1 MKKWKKANALLL
13 SAILAAATLLGG
25 CGGSGDSGTPDPA
38 PADEAA
44 PAEESAEASAE
55 ETQESGGEETVASS
69 EDHKIGDGV
78 TLTIFCDFQ
87 EAARSQY
94 TDLGDN
100 PVVKWIEEDTGLN
113 LEFIHAPSG
122 DDGSYFQQL
131 LASGD
136 LPDLMY
142 TDLLH
147 TTYPGGV
154 EGAIKD
160 GLLYNVTELVET
172 SAPHFKQLCDNL
184 NDPQIERRIKGDE
197 GNIIKYGSRFLGQI
211 NEDKIFNGLAV
222 RGDWLEKYGLEA
234 PVTIDE
240 YTNVLRTF
248 KENGVEIPLAL
259 CEFSTNS
266 QLNANNPIASAF
278 DVSLLNFD
286 LDDDGN
292 VHYSRTQDGYKEFLK
307 VLRGWAEEGLIDT
320 DFVSRNAGES
330 NKLFENGTAGMTFS
344 HTYDVKMAT
353 TAGPAVDPEFK
364 ILCLEMPKVNASDET
379 HMSNIVC
386 SINNFSFQVSATSK
400 HPEEAVQFI
409 DYLCRPE
416 ILKVIAYGTNEEV
429 ETYTV
434 NDDGTMAFTDF
445 ITNNPDG
452 NDYNTMRALY
462 TCEPLQIKYDDDL
475 EAAQYSLEECHQSW
489 DAWGKQNDNAH
500 VLPKY
505 LTLTTE
511 ESKEVTQIKTKLAN
525 YSDELV
531 YRFIFGEEDI
541 DSSWDDFVAQLK
553 ELGSER
559 AEEIYKAAYDRYL
572 ARDQK

>member
-1 MKKWKKANALLL
+1 MKNWRKANA
-13 SAILAAATLLGG
+13 ILIAALVAAATILGG
-25 CGGSGDSGTPDPA
+25 CGGSGESGTPTAETAEKA
-38 PADEAA
+38 PT
-44 PAEESAEASAE
+44 EESAAAPEKDAQEESEEISA
-55 ETQESGGEETVASS
+55 AS

-136 LPDLMY
+136 LPDLLY
-142 TDLLH
+142 TDLFH

-154 EGAIKD
+154 EGAIAD

-172 SAPHFKQLCDNL
+172 KAPNFMQLCNNL
-184 NDPQIERRIKGDE
+184 NDPNIERRIRGDE
-197 GNIIKYGSRFLGQI
+197 GNIIKFGSRFLGQI
-211 NEDKIFNGLAV
+211 NEDKVFNGLAV
-222 RGDWLEKYGLEA
+222 RADWLEKYGLEA
-234 PVTIDE
+234 PVTIDD

-248 KENGVEIPLAL
+248 KENGVQIPLAL

-266 QLNANNPIASAF
+266 QFNANNPIASAF
-278 DVSLLNFD
+278 DVSFLNFD
-286 LDDDGN
+286 LDADGN

-307 VLRGWAEEGLIDT
+307 VLKGWAEEGLIDT
-320 DFVSRNAGES
+320 DFVSRNADECS
-330 NKLFENGTAGMTFS
+330 KLFENGTAGMAFM
-344 HTYDVKMAT
+344 HTYGIKMAV

-386 SINNFSFQVSATSK
+386 SINNFSFQVSASSK

-416 ILKVIAYGTNEEV
+416 ILKVVAYGINEEV

-434 NDDGTMAFTDF
+434 NDDGTWSFTDF
-445 ITNNPDG
+445 ITDNPDG

-475 EAAQYSLEECHQSW
+475 EAAQYSLDECHQSW
-489 DAWGKQNDNAH
+489 DAWGKQNDNAY

-541 DSSWDDFVAQLK
+541 DSSWDGFVAQLK

-559 AEEIYKAAYDRYL
+559 GEEIYKAAYDRYL
-572 ARDQK
+572 ARDKQ

>member
-1 MKKWKKANALLL
+1 M
-13 SAILAAATLLGG
+13 AAAARGG
-25 CGGSGDSGTPDPA
+25 GKSG
-38 PADEAA
+38 
-44 PAEESAEASAE
+44 ASASESGEATQAEDSAAASVE
-55 ETQESGGEETVASS
+55 ETKEEGEKAADSP

-78 TLTIFCDFQ
+78 TLTVFCDFQ
-87 EAARSQY
+87 DAARAQY

-100 PVVKWIEEDTGLN
+100 PVVKWIEEDTGLT

-136 LPDLMY
+136 LPDLLY
-142 TDLLH
+142 TDLFH

-154 EGAIKD
+154 EGAIAD

-172 SAPHFKQLCDNL
+172 KAPNFMQLCNNL
-184 NDPQIERRIKGDE
+184 NDPDIERRIRGDE
-197 GNIIKYGSRFLGQI
+197 GNIIKFGSRFLGQV
-211 NEDKIFNGLAV
+211 NEDKIFNGLVV
-222 RGDWLEKYGLEA
+222 RADWLEKYDLEA
-234 PVTIDE
+234 PVTIDD

-259 CEFSTNS
+259 CEFSTNT
-266 QLNANNPIASAF
+266 QFNANNPIASAF
-278 DVSLLNFD
+278 DVSFLNFD

-307 VLRGWAEEGLIDT
+307 VLRGWAQEGLIDT
-320 DFVSRNAGES
+320 DFVSRKVGDCS
-330 NKLFENGTAGMTFS
+330 KLFENGTAGMAFM
-344 HTYDVKMAT
+344 HTYDVKMAV

-386 SINNFSFQVSATSK
+386 SINNFSFQVSADSK
-400 HPEEAVQFI
+400 HPKEAVQFI

-429 ETYTV
+429 ETYTL
-434 NDDGTMAFTDF
+434 NEDGTMVFTDF
-445 ITNNPDG
+445 VTDNPDG

-475 EAAQYSLEECHQSW
+475 EAAQYSLDECHQSW

-541 DSSWDDFVAQLK
+541 DSSWDGFVAQLK

-559 AEEIYKAAYDRYL
+559 GEEIYKAAYDRYL
-572 ARDQK
+572 ARDKQ

>member
-1 MKKWKKANALLL
+1 MKKWKKTNAFLL
-13 SAILAAATLLGG
+13 AAMIAAATVLGG
-25 CGGSGDSGTPDPA
+25 CGGSGESETSTTKTT
-38 PADEAA
+38 ENA
-44 PAEESAEASAE
+44 PAEETQKETEEAEGTE
-55 ETQESGGEETVASS
+55 GNEGTEVSS

-142 TDLLH
+142 TDLFH

-154 EGAIKD
+154 EGAIAD
-160 GLLYNVTELVET
+160 GLLYNVNELVET
-172 SAPHFKQLCDNL
+172 EAPNFMQLCNNL
-184 NDPQIERRIKGDE
+184 NDANIERRIRGDE
-197 GNIIKYGSRFLGQI
+197 GNIIKFGSRFLGQI
-211 NEDKIFNGLAV
+211 NENKIFNGLVV
-222 RGDWLEKYGLEA
+222 RADWLEKYGLEA
-234 PVTIDE
+234 PVTIDD

-248 KENGVEIPLAL
+248 KENGVQIPLAL

-286 LDDDGN
+286 LDNDGN

-307 VLRGWAEEGLIDT
+307 VLKGWAEEGLIDT
-320 DFVSRNAGES
+320 DFVSRKIADT
-330 NKLFENGTAGMTFS
+330 NKLFENGTAGMAFM
-344 HTYDVKMAT
+344 HTYDVKMAV
-353 TAGPAVDPEFK
+353 TAGPAVDPNFK
-364 ILCLEMPKVNASDET
+364 ILCLEMPKMNASDET

-386 SINNFSFQVSATSK
+386 SINNYSFQVSANSE

-434 NDDGTMAFTDF
+434 NDDGTWAFTDF

-475 EAAQYSLEECHQSW
+475 EAAQYSLDECHQSW

-541 DSSWDDFVAQLK
+541 DSSWDGFVAQLK

-559 AEEIYKAAYDRYL
+559 GEEIYKAAYDRYL
-572 ARDQK
+572 ARDKQ

>member
-1 MKKWKKANALLL
+1 MKKWKKTNAFLL
-13 SAILAAATLLGG
+13 AAMIAAATVLGG
-25 CGGSGDSGTPDPA
+25 CGGSGESETSTTKTT
-38 PADEAA
+38 ENA
-44 PAEESAEASAE
+44 PAEETQKETEEAEGTE
-55 ETQESGGEETVASS
+55 GNEGTEVSS

-142 TDLLH
+142 TDLFH

-154 EGAIKD
+154 EGAIAD
-160 GLLYNVTELVET
+160 GLLYNVNELVET
-172 SAPHFKQLCDNL
+172 EAPNFMQLCNNL
-184 NDPQIERRIKGDE
+184 NDANIERRIRGDE
-197 GNIIKYGSRFLGQI
+197 GNIIKFGSRFLGQI
-211 NEDKIFNGLAV
+211 NENKIFNGLVV
-222 RGDWLEKYGLEA
+222 RADWLEKYGLEA
-234 PVTIDE
+234 PVTIDD

-248 KENGVEIPLAL
+248 KENGVQIPLAL

-286 LDDDGN
+286 LDNDGN

-307 VLRGWAEEGLIDT
+307 VLKGWAEEGLIDT
-320 DFVSRNAGES
+320 DFVSRKIADT
-330 NKLFENGTAGMTFS
+330 NKLFENGTAGMAFM
-344 HTYDVKMAT
+344 HTYDVKMAV
-353 TAGPAVDPEFK
+353 TAGPAVDPNFK
-364 ILCLEMPKVNASDET
+364 ILCLEMPKINASDET

-386 SINNFSFQVSATSK
+386 SINNYSFQVSANSE

-434 NDDGTMAFTDF
+434 NDDGTWAFTDF

-475 EAAQYSLEECHQSW
+475 EAAQYSLDECHQSW

-541 DSSWDDFVAQLK
+541 DSSWDGFVAQLK

-559 AEEIYKAAYDRYL
+559 GEEIYKAAYDRYL
-572 ARDQK
+572 ARDKQ

>member
-1 MKKWKKANALLL
+1 MKKWKKTNAFLL
-13 SAILAAATLLGG
+13 AAMIAAATVLGG
-25 CGGSGDSGTPDPA
+25 CGGSGESETSTTKTT
-38 PADEAA
+38 ENA
-44 PAEESAEASAE
+44 PAEETQKETEEAEGTE
-55 ETQESGGEETVASS
+55 GNEGTEVSS

-142 TDLLH
+142 TDLFH

-154 EGAIKD
+154 EGAIAD
-160 GLLYNVTELVET
+160 GLLYNVNELVET
-172 SAPHFKQLCDNL
+172 EAPNFMQLCNNL
-184 NDPQIERRIKGDE
+184 NDANIERRIRGDE
-197 GNIIKYGSRFLGQI
+197 GNIIKFGSRFLGQI
-211 NEDKIFNGLAV
+211 NENKIFNGLVV
-222 RGDWLEKYGLEA
+222 RADWLEKYGLEA
-234 PVTIDE
+234 PVTIDD
-240 YTNVLRTF
+240 YTNVLRTL
-248 KENGVEIPLAL
+248 KENGVQIPLAL

-286 LDDDGN
+286 LDNDGN

-307 VLRGWAEEGLIDT
+307 VLKGWAEEGLIDT
-320 DFVSRNAGES
+320 DFVSRKIADT
-330 NKLFENGTAGMTFS
+330 NKLFENGTAGMAFM
-344 HTYDVKMAT
+344 HTYDVKMAV
-353 TAGPAVDPEFK
+353 TAGPAVDPNFK
-364 ILCLEMPKVNASDET
+364 ILCLEMPKMNASDET

-386 SINNFSFQVSATSK
+386 SINNYSFQVSANSE

-434 NDDGTMAFTDF
+434 NDDGTWAFTDF

-475 EAAQYSLEECHQSW
+475 EAAQYSLDECHQSW

-541 DSSWDDFVAQLK
+541 DSSWDGFVAQLK

-559 AEEIYKAAYDRYL
+559 GEEIYKAAYDRYL
-572 ARDQK
+572 ARDKQ